1 LLNHPDVSAVT
12 TDNNKNWLR
21 IFILTTVYNNY
32 IFQKEGATLSH
43 TLKGMEIANITDE
56 SLQKLQEAEKS
67 INSTGDTEEIY
78 LMALKKQGG

>member
-1 LLNHPDVSAVT
+1 M
-12 TDNNKNWLR
+12 
-21 IFILTTVYNNY
+21 
-32 IFQKEGATLSH
+32 SH

-67 INSTGDTEEIY
+67 INSTGDTEEVY